1 MIALIGFG
9 IKKTKEKQMTING
22 GKRYKRHKTFRGKPK
37 RRYADVKIEWGCS
50 FEAMNKEEATEY
62 LKAMFRE
69 DYGIRV
75 NDDEI
80 TRLEEDNE

>member
-1 MIALIGFG
+1 MSLQ
-9 IKKTKEKQMTING
+9 KNKEKQMTING

-37 RRYADVKIEWGCS
+37 RWYAEVKIEWACS
-50 FEAMNKEEATEY
+50 YEAKTKEEATEY

-80 TRLEEDNE
+80 TRLEVDKDE